1 MSLIC
6 IRIRNSFPFEWL
18 CTRTRF
24 ETEACNNSEMG
35 YSILEDHF
43 CFFPLAGSSE
53 IMPDRCVVP
62 DEEEGQNIT

>member
-1 MSLIC
+1 
-6 IRIRNSFPFEWL
+6 
-18 CTRTRF
+18 
-24 ETEACNNSEMG
+24 MG

-53 IMPDRCVVP
+53 IMPDRRVVA